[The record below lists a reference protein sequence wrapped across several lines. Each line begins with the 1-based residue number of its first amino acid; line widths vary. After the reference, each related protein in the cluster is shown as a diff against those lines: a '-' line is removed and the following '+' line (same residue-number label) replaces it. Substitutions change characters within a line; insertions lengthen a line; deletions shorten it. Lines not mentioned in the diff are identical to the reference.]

1 MQLNL
6 FEDNRLGV
14 LLNIADEFILA
25 RDLDQAVSVYEQLL
39 VDYPGDKHSTAL
51 LKLVGEWRDL
61 LAGIDLTPAN
71 PENLQTIWLRLGSI
85 SHPAL
90 RSTVLCILID
100 TMRALP
106 DPERIYIPPCLHL
119 GQILMEAGH
128 YVEAAESFL
137 ATLSKKRLE
146 RGRFLAWRG
155 DALTLAGDDADA
167 LKSYLD
173 AFLDDPL
180 TVDMQSVKNRKIAD
194 LHTSLHFDAMD
205 EIEEAE
211 ESAWLPVW
219 GWLEG
224 VFVLPLQPVSEPGP
238 LDSNAFEAL
247 IAEDN
252 CSVPRIWFDMMI
264 HAERLRVVH
273 RDDRE
278 LAAVRR
284 LMKKTNGFM
293 FGCYLEKIS
302 GRR

>member
-1 MQLNL
+1 MQLDL

-25 RDLDQAVSVYEQLL
+25 RDLVQAVSIYEQLL
-39 VDYPGDKHSTAL
+39 VDYPGDRHSTVL

-61 LAGIDLTPAN
+61 LSVIDMTPAD
-71 PENLQTIWLRLGSI
+71 PENIQAIWLRLDSI
-85 SHPAL
+85 SHSTL
-90 RSTVLCILID
+90 RTTVLGILID
-100 TMRALP
+100 AMRALP
-106 DPERIYIPPCLHL
+106 EPEQIYIPPRFHL
-119 GQILMEAGH
+119 GQILMEDSR
-128 YVEAAESFL
+128 YVEAAGCFL
-137 ATLSKKRLE
+137 ATLQEKHLE

-155 DALTLAGDDADA
+155 DALTLASNDEDA

-180 TVDMQSVKNRKIAD
+180 TIDMQSVKNRKILD

-205 EIEEAE
+205 EIDVVDEA
-211 ESAWLPVW
+211 AWLPVW

-224 VFVLPLQPVSEPGP
+224 VFVLPLQPVSEPSP
-238 LDSNAFEAL
+238 LDSNVFETL
-247 IAEDN
+247 IAKDN
-252 CSVPRIWFDMMI
+252 CSVPRIWFNMLI

-284 LMKKTNGFM
+284 LMKKTNEFM